1 MMGAPSTCTTW
12 REQFS
17 HTTNAGHSAFYI
29 KAMTLY
35 NDYTS
40 TINPTTLHA
49 AIQFAIRAYDV
60 EPEKITQWSKT
71 YTDTVR
77 NWKRYFS
84 NNAVKLANRSIY
96 AWAQLLGNPDQAA
109 NQLLNTPPDKFVNMI
124 AYLFL
129 FCDRTRELAKNT
141 TP

>member
-84 NNAVKLANRSIY
+84 NNAVKLATEASTPGRSFWGIPTKP
-96 AWAQLLGNPDQAA
+96 Q
-109 NQLLNTPPDKFVNMI
+109 TS
-124 AYLFL
+124 
-129 FCDRTRELAKNT
+129 C
-141 TP
+141 